1 MSKKNFNG
9 YEYENI
15 SIRTLSYPLTG
26 QWIGL
31 RVTELVVGPNQKAE
45 ND

>member
-1 MSKKNFNG
+1 MSKENFNG
-9 YEYENI
+9 YEYENT
-15 SIRTLSYPLTG
+15 SIRTLSYTLT
-26 QWIGL
+26 GL